1 MRGQEQGLVQA
12 QRQAQAKEPV
22 QDLVQAQ
29 AEAKELVQDRVQG
42 QVQAKESDRVQG
54 LLKSPLAQSLL
65 AVV

>member
-1 MRGQEQGLVQA
+1 MMGQEQGLVQA

-29 AEAKELVQDRVQG
+29 AEAKEPVQDRA
-42 QVQAKESDRVQG
+42 QAQESDRVQG